1 MFAIKSQQS
10 SLNKADATSKIDIN
24 LIIDKSHL
32 LTNLESYERSEQLID
47 EWTRGI
53 KQFRKLYYEDC
64 FINGELS
71 DHLKIIIKNYLNLNI
86 TKDMSPST

>member
-24 LIIDKSHL
+24 LTIDKSHL

-86 TKDMSPST
+86 TKDMSPLT

>member
-53 KQFRKLYYEDC
+53 NQFRKLYYEDC

-86 TKDMSPST
+86 TKDMSPLT

>member
-86 TKDMSPST
+86 TKDMSPLT